1 MSVNTPREKVDDLED
16 VQVKT
21 RRPLFIKK
29 RITKSVTFDFNKSES
44 KEPDIDEFDS
54 DSKSSDSEDK
64 KDLDDAHWKAQNDIL
79 VESKDQPLRWR
90 IYHYCMNS
98 SLFIFHKES
107 KFRKMLI
114 SLVVSNEVDADGR
127 PKNLDDNNNE
137 SNPDTKPKDGDN
149 VSIDQWLII
158 RSCQ

>member
-1 MSVNTPREKVDDLED
+1 
-16 VQVKT
+16 
-21 RRPLFIKK
+21 
-29 RITKSVTFDFNKSES
+29 
-44 KEPDIDEFDS
+44 
-54 DSKSSDSEDK
+54 
-64 KDLDDAHWKAQNDIL
+64 
-79 VESKDQPLRWR
+79 
-90 IYHYCMNS
+90 MNS

-149 VSIDQWLII
+149 VSIDQ
-158 RSCQ
+158 